1 MMKLHPFTLVSLL
14 PLAALAAPF
23 RAADLTADARWF
35 MHVDYDA
42 ARASVVGAKALG
54 ITDDRTCPV
63 AEVRAFAEAAG
74 MDLRRDLVAFTA
86 YGNGQPGRG
95 VGVLRHAGDN
105 LKVGEYLKSKGAEPD
120 VVDGVPLLGFA
131 CGQSG
136 CRLVVAFPRRG
147 VIVVAMSAADAA
159 TACAALD
166 NTATVASLPAE
177 LAGVTGASP
186 IVLAAADMAACAAA
200 NPRIRMP
207 APLRSGAMSVTESS
221 GTLAVAAALTFANGE
236 AAGNAV
242 QMVEGGKAM
251 AEGRCPELAAW
262 MQTLGV
268 SAQGPEVAIS
278 WSAKSDAIVAEMDKA
293 RARWQAWKS
302 RRGESGKGVCPITGK

>member
-1 MMKLHPFTLVSLL
+1 MMKSRRLVVACLT

-35 MHVDYDA
+35 MHLDYDA

-63 AEVRAFAEAAG
+63 AEVRAFAEAVG
-74 MDLRRDLVAFTA
+74 LDLRRDLLAFTA
-86 YGNGQPGRG
+86 YGNGQRGRA
-95 VGVLRHAGDN
+95 VGILRHAGDN

-120 VVDGVPLLGFA
+120 VVDGVPVLGFA

-136 CRLVVAFPRRG
+136 CRLVIAFPRRG
-147 VIVVAMSAADAA
+147 VIVAAMSAADAA
-159 TACAALD
+159 GACAALD
-166 NTATVASLPAE
+166 NTATVATLPAE
-177 LAGVTGASP
+177 LAGVAGSSP

-200 NPRIRMP
+200 NPKARMP
-207 APLRSGAMSVTESS
+207 MPVRSGAMSVAEAS
-221 GTLAVAAALTFANGE
+221 GNLAVNAALTFANGE
-236 AAGNAV
+236 AAAAAV
-242 QMVEGGKAM
+242 QMVEGARSM
-251 AEGRCPELAAW
+251 AETRRPELAAW

-268 SAQGPEVAIS
+268 SAQGAEVAMS

-293 RARWQAWKS
+293 RARWQEWRS
-302 RRGESGKGVCPITGK
+302 RRGVDAGACPISGK